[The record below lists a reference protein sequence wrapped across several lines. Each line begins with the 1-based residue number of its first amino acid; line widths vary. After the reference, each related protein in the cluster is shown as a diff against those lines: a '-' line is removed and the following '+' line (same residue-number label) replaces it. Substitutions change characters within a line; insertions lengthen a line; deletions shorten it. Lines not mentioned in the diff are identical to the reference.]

1 MSYDYTDSISLQK
14 ELTAIPQYLSEP
26 KSGRSGCK
34 EPSTSSPTSSSPKS
48 STKSK
53 YDPDHYHGSIE
64 PWDLIAAHELYF
76 VSGNIIKYVVRA
88 GKKDGE
94 SDLDDLIKAQV
105 YLKKLIEIRSHQ

>member
-1 MSYDYTDSISLQK
+1 MSYDDSDSISLQK

-48 STKSK
+48 STK
-53 YDPDHYHGSIE
+53 YDPQHYHGSVE
-64 PWDLIAAHELYF
+64 PWDLIAAQELDF
-76 VSGNIIKYVVRA
+76 FSGNIIKYVVRA

-94 SDLDDLIKAQV
+94 SVLDDLIKAQV
-105 YLKKLIEIRSHQ
+105 YLKKLIEIRANQ